1 MRSRLIAVFV
11 VGVLV
16 GAVLLGGGGFA
27 LQAFGDEAEAQGGA
41 TWQYQYWSDTKLNGG
56 DFEPNPDVFIDDWVQ
71 ELPAECDFQF
81 LGDARNVIFY
91 RCPAS

>member
-16 GAVLLGGGGFA
+16 GAVLLGGGVFA
-27 LQAFGDEAEAQGGA
+27 LQSFGSEAEAQGGA
-41 TWQYQYWSDTKLNGG
+41 TWQLQVIEPKRIADTVVIE
-56 DFEPNPDVFIDDWVQ
+56 DIEDWVTA
-71 ELPAECDFQF
+71 LPAECDLVPSVQ
-81 LGDARNVIFY
+81 GDLFFY

>member
-16 GAVLLGGGGFA
+16 GAALLGGRVFA
-27 LQAFGDEAEAQGGA
+27 LQAFGNEAQAQSGA
-41 TWQYQYWSDTKLNGG
+41 TWQVEYLGEGG
-56 DFEPNPDVFIDDWVQ
+56 EKVYIETIEKFVTS
-71 ELPAECDFQF
+71 LPAECDLVTSTQKDLFY
-81 LGDARNVIFY
+81 Y